1 MNNKYPLEYQ
11 PDYLVSFADMLAYE
25 MEGQSISIDKLAESS
40 TLTVAQ
46 IKSLLAKESTIDK
59 NSAKALN
66 AVLGRSVEYWLNI
79 EAHYQQTKTRLAQE
93 HQGTSE

>member
-25 MEGQSISIDKLAESS
+25 MEGQNI
-40 TLTVAQ
+40 TLKQLSNDSGLTMAR
-46 IKSLLAKESTIDK
+46 IKGLFSGACIIDK

-79 EAHYQQTKTRLAQE
+79 ETHYQQTKTRLAQE
-93 HQGTSE
+93 YQGTSE

>member
-1 MNNKYPLEYQ
+1 MGDQYQ

-25 MEGQSISIDKLAESS
+25 MEGQNI
-40 TLTVAQ
+40 TLKQLSNDSGLTMAR
-46 IKSLLAKESTIDK
+46 IKGLLSGACIIDK

-79 EAHYQQTKTRLAQE
+79 ETHYQQTKTRLAQDS
-93 HQGTSE
+93 TSR

>member
-25 MEGQSISIDKLAESS
+25 MEGQNI
-40 TLTVAQ
+40 TLKQLSNDSGLTMAR
-46 IKSLLAKESTIDK
+46 IKGLLSGACIIDK

-79 EAHYQQTKTRLAQE
+79 ETHYQQTKTRLAQDS
-93 HQGTSE
+93 TSR

>member
-1 MNNKYPLEYQ
+1 MGDQYQ

-25 MEGQSISIDKLAESS
+25 IEGQNI
-40 TLTVAQ
+40 TLKQLSNDSGLTMAR
-46 IKSLLAKESTIDK
+46 IKGLLSGACIIDK

-79 EAHYQQTKTRLAQE
+79 ETHYQQTKTRLAQDS
-93 HQGTSE
+93 TSR

>member
-59 NSAKALN
+59 NSGKALSF
-66 AVLGRSVEYWLNI
+66 ALGRPAEYWLNI
-79 EAHYQQTKTRLAQE
+79 EMHYQEALIRLKKRN
-93 HQGTSE
+93 

>member
-25 MEGQSISIDKLAESS
+25 MEGQNI
-40 TLTVAQ
+40 TLEQLSNDSGLTMAQ
-46 IKSLLAKESTIDK
+46 IKGLLSGACIIDK

-79 EAHYQQTKTRLAQE
+79 ETHYQQTKTRLAQE

>member
-25 MEGQSISIDKLAESS
+25 MEGQNI
-40 TLTVAQ
+40 TLEQLSNDSGLTMAR
-46 IKSLLAKESTIDK
+46 IKGLLSGACIIDK

-79 EAHYQQTKTRLAQE
+79 ETHYQQTKTRLAQE
-93 HQGTSE
+93 HQGTSK

>member
-1 MNNKYPLEYQ
+1 MGDQYQ

-25 MEGQSISIDKLAESS
+25 MEGQNI
-40 TLTVAQ
+40 TLEQLSNDSGLTMAQ
-46 IKSLLAKESTIDK
+46 IKGLLSGACIIDK

-79 EAHYQQTKTRLAQE
+79 ETHYQQTKTRLAQDS
-93 HQGTSE
+93 TSR

>member
-25 MEGQSISIDKLAESS
+25 MEGQNI
-40 TLTVAQ
+40 TLKQLSKDSGLTMAH
-46 IKSLLAKESTIDK
+46 IKGLLSGACIIDK

-79 EAHYQQTKTRLAQE
+79 ETHYQQTKTRLAQDS
-93 HQGTSE
+93 TSR

>member
-11 PDYLVSFADMLAYE
+11 PDDLVSFADMLAYE
-25 MEGQSISIDKLAESS
+25 MEGQNI
-40 TLTVAQ
+40 TLEQLSNDSGLTMAR
-46 IKSLLAKESTIDK
+46 IKGLLSGACIIDK

-79 EAHYQQTKTRLAQE
+79 ETHYQQTKTRLAQDS
-93 HQGTSE
+93 TSR

>member
-1 MNNKYPLEYQ
+1 MGDQYQ

-25 MEGQSISIDKLAESS
+25 MEGQNI
-40 TLTVAQ
+40 TLEQLSNDSGLTMAR
-46 IKSLLAKESTIDK
+46 IKGLLSGACIIDK

-79 EAHYQQTKTRLAQE
+79 ETHYQQTKTRLAQDS
-93 HQGTSE
+93 TSR

>member
-25 MEGQSISIDKLAESS
+25 MEGQNI
-40 TLTVAQ
+40 TLEQLSNDSGLTMAR
-46 IKSLLAKESTIDK
+46 IKGLLSGACIIDK

-79 EAHYQQTKTRLAQE
+79 ETHYQQTKTRLAQDS
-93 HQGTSE
+93 TSR